1 MNNRPSHKSG
11 AIGEHL
17 RYRFTKSLGAACH
30 AALTPK
36 ENNDGKGSRVLGLF
50 SKSTI
55 DTYDT
60 AFIKCKQHNADE
72 EETDTYA

>member
-1 MNNRPSHKSG
+1 MR
-11 AIGEHL
+11 HL
-17 RYRFTKSLGAACH
+17 RQKKY
-30 AALTPK
+30 
-36 ENNDGKGSRVLGLF
+36 NDGKGSCVLGSL

-60 AFIKCKQHNADE
+60 AFIKCKQRNADE